1 MEAVV
6 RPAKRLKGTLTVPG
20 DKSISHRAL
29 MLGALAQGTSV
40 VRGLAPGRD
49 VRSTA
54 RCLRA
59 LGVPVAL
66 ANDNSD
72 HDVAVVEGR
81 GLYGLRAPQG
91 PLDAGNSGTT
101 LRLLAGILAGQPFAS
116 VLTGDASLRRR
127 PMARIAEPL
136 RRMGALIDYLE
147 GEGRAPLRV
156 RGPSEGRLRAIEHE
170 PPVPS
175 AQVKSCVL
183 LAGLYAEG
191 VTVVRES
198 SPTRDHTERLLARL
212 GAPLELDGLG
222 LEYGRGVRLRGPVER
237 LEPFELRVPGDPS
250 SAAFFVAAA
259 ALLPGS
265 ELLLRHVGVNPT
277 RTGFLDALRRMGAPI
292 ELLDEREVGG
302 EPVAD
307 VLVRGAPALRGLE
320 LDGAEVPRLI
330 DELPLLAVVATRA
343 EGVTVIR
350 GAKELRVKET
360 DRIRAVALNLRR
372 LGARVEER
380 PDGFVIEGP
389 QALRGGRV
397 EGFGDHRVVMA
408 FAVAGLV
415 ARGETTIE
423 GAEWADVSYPQFFEA
438 LERVV
443 ER

>member
-6 RPAKRLKGTLTVPG
+6 RPAKRLKGALTVPG

-66 ANDNSD
+66 ANDNSG
-72 HDVAVVEGR
+72 HDVAVIEGR
-81 GLYGLRAPQG
+81 GLHGLRAPPG

-116 VLTGDASLRRR
+116 VLTGDASLKKR
-127 PMARIAEPL
+127 PMARVAEPL

-147 GEGRAPLRV
+147 GEGHAPLRV
-156 RGPSEGRLRAIEHE
+156 RGPREGRLRAIEHE

-212 GAPLELDGLG
+212 GAPLD
-222 LEYGRGVRLRGPVER
+222 GRGREVRLRGPVER

-415 ARGETTIE
+415 ARGETVIE